1 MVRNSMET
9 ETLARLYL
17 DQGHPERAL
26 PIFERLLAEDP
37 GRMSAAEGVKRC
49 RAALG
54 EAGMD
59 REKKISYLRKLLSR
73 LTGVAEPEPDAPVSE
88 PAPAPILVETQ
99 TQPIV
104 EEIAPVPPPIP
115 SKPLDPRERKIQL
128 LQAMLQRLTEA

>member
-1 MVRNSMET
+1 MET

-37 GRMSAAEGVKRC
+37 GRLSAAEGVRQC

-59 REKKISYLRKLLSR
+59 REKKLSYLRKLLSR
-73 LTGVAEPEPDAPVSE
+73 LTGEAMPEE
-88 PAPAPILVETQ
+88 PAPKPVLESVPEQMPAEPQ
-99 TQPIV
+99 AQPVV
-104 EEIAPVPPPIP
+104 EEAAAVPPPIP
-115 SKPLDPRERKIQL
+115 TKPLDPREKKLKL
-128 LQAMLQRLTEA
+128 LQTMLQRLTEA

>member
-1 MVRNSMET
+1 MVRDSMET

-26 PIFERLLAEDP
+26 PIFERVLAEDP
-37 GRMSAAEGVKRC
+37 GRLSAAEGVKQC

-73 LTGVAEPEPDAPVSE
+73 LTGEVAPEEPIPEPVPAEPQFQ
-88 PAPAPILVETQ
+88 PA
-99 TQPIV
+99 V
-104 EEIAPVPPPIP
+104 EETAAVPPPIP
-115 SKPLDPRERKIQL
+115 ATRKPADPRERKLEL